1 MLLLPEDLKQH
12 EDKIYEVQQLREV
25 QRFMLEVL
33 QVIATHRL
41 KESNKAQYEQIRQ
54 NSNSPQPDNMSRIS
68 ESYSIGQRNPSIMVP
83 NKPITQQ

>member
-1 MLLLPEDLKQH
+1 MLLLPEDLRQH

-41 KESNKAQYEQIRQ
+41 KEDK
-54 NSNSPQPDNMSRIS
+54 
-68 ESYSIGQRNPSIMVP
+68 
-83 NKPITQQ
+83 KQQQENAR